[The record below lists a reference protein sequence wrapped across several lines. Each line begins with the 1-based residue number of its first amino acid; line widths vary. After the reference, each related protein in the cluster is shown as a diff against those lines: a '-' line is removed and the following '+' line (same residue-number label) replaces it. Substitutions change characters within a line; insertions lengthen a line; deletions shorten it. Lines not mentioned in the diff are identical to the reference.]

1 MRQGQDLIERIAAAD
16 PLPDAERLT
25 AEDEREAD
33 ELLARLLAT
42 PVETRRAPQ
51 PRFRRRVVLAAA
63 AACAAAAAF
72 VALDLLDSD
81 APGTDVVAQAVAA
94 VTRDDS
100 VYHVVQRVRAFE
112 PGTPDSDTS
121 FFGESWHSSDGRMHG
136 KVFATSNGGRGKLL
150 SEVAGKRRPGRTSG
164 AALEYDAREDTISRS
179 GFGRAPD
186 AEAVPELDPFADPG
200 AGLREF
206 ERQGALRP
214 AGTTRF
220 AGSRAFRLVAPSTTR
235 WRGFAFER
243 VEFLVDADTY
253 LPLAQRVSA
262 RIDSDRTYKVF
273 TRYLVY
279 ERLPLDER
287 SLRQLDLD
295 PHPGAK
301 CAAGAGEL
309 RGDRALGFP
318 NPCPPVR

>member
-1 MRQGQDLIERIAAAD
+1 MRQSQDLIERVAAAD
-16 PLPDAERLT
+16 PLPDAEHLST
-25 AEDEREAD
+25 NDEREAD
-33 ELLARLLAT
+33 ELLAALLAT
-42 PVETRRAPQ
+42 PVKTRTAPRPRIRRRA
-51 PRFRRRVVLAAA
+51 VLAAGL
-63 AACAAAAAF
+63 ACAAAAAF
-72 VALDLLDSD
+72 AALDLLDSD
-81 APGTDVVAQAVAA
+81 APGTDVVEQAVAA
-94 VTRDDS
+94 VTRADS
-100 VYHVVQRVRAFE
+100 VYHIVQRVRAV
-112 PGTPDSDTS
+112 PGAPESEQPVY
-121 FFGESWHSSDGRMHG
+121 GELWHSSDGRVHG
-136 KVFATSNGGRGKLL
+136 KAFATADGQRGKLL
-150 SEVAGKRRPGRTSG
+150 AEFAGRRRPGRTSG
-164 AALEYDAREDTISRS
+164 WGLEYDARENTISRG

-186 AEAVPELDPFADPG
+186 AEAVPELDPFADPS
-200 AGLREF
+200 AGLRQL

-220 AGSRAFRLVAPSTTR
+220 AGRRAFRLEAPSTTR

-243 VEFLVDADTY
+243 VEYLVDAETY
-253 LPLAQRVSA
+253 LPLALQVAARV
-262 RIDSDRTYKVF
+262 DSGETFRMF

-318 NPCPPVR
+318 NPCPRVR